1 VIGIC
6 FESVAR
12 IRVAITAPAARSS
25 SRASAGE
32 RWASSSM
39 RRPRKAQTTHGVI
52 ASTLAMRGVSPKR
65 PGSPTT
71 APARRIATLLLP
83 GGPPVMK
90 ICMLPWA
97 RKYIERSASP
107 CLMRRSPARIS

>member
-1 VIGIC
+1 MIGSC

-39 RRPRKAQTTHGVI
+39 RGPRKAQTTHGVSVVSLRR
-52 ASTLAMRGVSPKR
+52 ASGAVLQPSDSLALAVGDTLVLSGLPEHLARAEEALLRAGRS
-65 PGSPTT
+65 GAGLA
-71 APARRIATLLLP
+71 APDPR
-83 GGPPVMK
+83 
-90 ICMLPWA
+90 
-97 RKYIERSASP
+97 
-107 CLMRRSPARIS
+107 